1 MAQVLGDVGKQ
12 SFDNVLV
19 GTKLFDDAGVVKI
32 SDDLALVTTVDFFP
46 PVVDDPYDFGAIAAA
61 NSLSDIYS
69 MGAKPI
75 SALNIVGFPEKGIDR
90 TILKEIL
97 KGGLDIAK
105 SAGMP
110 IVGGHTLKAPEPFY
124 GLSITGSIHP
134 DRILSNANARQGDV
148 LYITKPLGTGLITT
162 AAKNG
167 KADED
172 VIQHA
177 IAIMKELNKEASEAI
192 SIVCS
197 INPNYNCAVTDITG
211 YGLLGHLLEMLT
223 ASGKSAIIDYS
234 KVPLMPN
241 VNELAKLD
249 LFPGGSRSNL
259 QNSEGDVVWDG
270 SFEQYEKLIISDAQ
284 TSGGLLISIKSELA
298 QNLESEM
305 NKRKQNFAVIG
316 EVIERGKWLAKI
328 AKS

>member
-1 MAQVLGDVGKQ
+1 MGNQNY
-12 SFDNVLV
+12 DNVLV
-19 GTKLFDDAGVVKI
+19 GTELFDDAGVVKI

-90 TILKEIL
+90 MILNEIL
-97 KGGLDIAK
+97 RGGLDVAK

>member
-1 MAQVLGDVGKQ
+1 MNKQ
-12 SFDNVLV
+12 HFDNVLV
-19 GTKLFDDAGVVKI
+19 GTELFDDAGVVKI

-90 TILKEIL
+90 DILNEIL
-97 KGGLDIAK
+97 RGGLDIAK

-110 IVGGHTLKAPEPFY
+110 IVGGHTLKVPEPFY

-134 DRILSNANARQGDV
+134 ERILSNANARHGDV
-148 LYITKPLGTGLITT
+148 LYLTKPLGTGLITT

-167 KADED
+167 KADETI
-172 VIQHA
+172 VQNA
-177 IAIMKELNKEASEAI
+177 IEIMKELNKEASEAI
-192 SIVCS
+192 SLVCPKD
-197 INPNYNCAVTDITG
+197 PNYNCAVTDITG
-211 YGLLGHLLEMLT
+211 YGLLGHLLEMLA
-223 ASGKSAIIDYS
+223 ASGRSAIIDYS
-234 KVPLMPN
+234 KIPLIPG

-259 QNSEGDVVWDG
+259 QNSEGDVVWEG
-270 SFEQYEKLIISDAQ
+270 SFEQHEKLIISDAQ
-284 TSGGLLISIKSELA
+284 TSGGLLISIKSGLA
-298 QNLESEM
+298 QRLESEM
-305 NKRKQNFAVIG
+305 KNRKQNFAVIG
-316 EVIERGKWLAKI
+316 EVIEREKWLAKI
-328 AKS
+328 VKS

>member
-1 MAQVLGDVGKQ
+1 
-12 SFDNVLV
+12 
-19 GTKLFDDAGVVKI
+19 
-32 SDDLALVTTVDFFP
+32 
-46 PVVDDPYDFGAIAAA
+46 
-61 NSLSDIYS
+61 
-69 MGAKPI
+69 
-75 SALNIVGFPEKGIDR
+75 
-90 TILKEIL
+90 
-97 KGGLDIAK
+97 
-105 SAGMP
+105 
-110 IVGGHTLKAPEPFY
+110 
-124 GLSITGSIHP
+124 
-134 DRILSNANARQGDV
+134 
-148 LYITKPLGTGLITT
+148 
-162 AAKNG
+162 
-167 KADED
+167 
-172 VIQHA
+172 
-177 IAIMKELNKEASEAI
+177 
-192 SIVCS
+192 
-197 INPNYNCAVTDITG
+197 
-211 YGLLGHLLEMLT
+211 MLT

>member
-1 MAQVLGDVGKQ
+1 MNKQ
-12 SFDNVLV
+12 NFDNVLI
-19 GTKLFDDAGVVKI
+19 GTELFDDAGVVKI

-46 PVVDDPYDFGAIAAA
+46 PVVDDPYEFGAIAAA

-90 TILKEIL
+90 AILNDIL

-134 DRILSNANARQGDV
+134 ERILSNANARHGDV
-148 LYITKPLGTGLITT
+148 LYLTKPLGTGLITT
-162 AAKNG
+162 AAKSG
-167 KADED
+167 RADELT
-172 VIQHA
+172 VQHA
-177 IAIMKELNKEASEAI
+177 ITVMKELNKEASEAI
-192 SIVCS
+192 SLVCPED
-197 INPNYNCAVTDITG
+197 PNYNCAVTDITG

-234 KVPLMPN
+234 KVPLMPG
-241 VNELAKLD
+241 VIELAKLD

-259 QNSEGDVVWDG
+259 QNSKREVVWDG
-270 SFEQYEKLIISDAQ
+270 SFEQYEKLIITDAQ
-284 TSGGLLISIKSELA
+284 TSGGLLISIKSEFA
-298 QNLESEM
+298 QNLEAEM
-305 NKRKQNFAVIG
+305 NKRKQNFALIG
-316 EVIERGKWLAKI
+316 EVVERKKWLLKI
-328 AKS
+328 KRS

>member
-1 MAQVLGDVGKQ
+1 M
-12 SFDNVLV
+12 LV